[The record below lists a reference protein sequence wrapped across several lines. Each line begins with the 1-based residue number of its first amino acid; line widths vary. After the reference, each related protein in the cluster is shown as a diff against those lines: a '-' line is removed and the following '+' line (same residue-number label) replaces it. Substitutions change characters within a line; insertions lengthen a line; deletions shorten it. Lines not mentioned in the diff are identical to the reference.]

1 MLMEDIDVDQIK
13 MNGIQLNVKLIIV
26 ILDIIIIN
34 MNKNVWK
41 NAISILQKV
50 I

>member
-1 MLMEDIDVDQIK
+1 MPMEDIDANLIK
-13 MNGIQLNVKLIIV
+13 MNGMKLNVKLIIV
-26 ILDIIIIN
+26 ILDFIIIN

-41 NAISILQKV
+41 NVVSMIPKV

>member
-1 MLMEDIDVDQIK
+1 MLMEDIDANLIN
-13 MNGIQLNVKLIIV
+13 MNGMKLNVKLIIV
-26 ILDIIIIN
+26 IFDFIIIN

-41 NAISILQKV
+41 NVVLMIPKV